1 MSNSKHSRQMDAILA
16 AADSIDLLQG
26 LDKCS
31 TVLAENHWPKRDHP
45 ALQAGSTLNTAY
57 SVLWAILFKR
67 ADSNSMSKEQKEI
80 FLAKQADFRKNWY
93 ISGTVNAPWTKI
105 RLENLISRLRN
116 IIIDHVCACMG
127 KSGAVTPA
135 MRSLFTADITSANQA
150 CIVENDHTGIKHS
163 TLLTAYPYTLSP
175 NCVQAIKLYAQNK
188 YSVLVDEI
196 ATGSAHDKAGAT
208 AAFADKIKII
218 TGALATIQIVVNHT
232 MLKSLGELLTP
243 AKKGGLVLP
252 KLHLSYAEHY
262 EAQEAKQPAN
272 RRPYSSHSAFALLRA
287 NCTGTSLNQQN
298 EAKRALYLH
307 ARAAGQ
313 NIYEWYNSF
322 KIPNKQLR
330 LSGAAIPANDSAEH
344 KTFLHEVFCPQLSQH
359 EVNTLHN
366 RGFEDIKDNDFKT
379 AALQTELGENT
390 EVYGKFSAD
399 KRVRTFLA
407 SRAKI
412 YNLPVE
418 RHSRP
423 NDSGNKPKRQR
434 NFIAGDIS
442 LIRPADWC
450 KHPACIAAGNH
461 KNHSSAVCTRS
472 SSNAFGKGKGGKG
485 KGKTGKRTQA
495 NWAKGK
501 GGKGAKGGKGKGRGL
516 APYAGKGGKSKS
528 RSSSSSIAPVKIV
541 PGQSYTGTCFFCK
554 KPGHAQKDCN
564 AKKRLESQPL
574 FIMEST
580 SFANAGAS
588 ESLEKLAAAV
598 GTNTCQECYNHS
610 CHGPGSCDQD
620 DISPHLQEAEA
631 RFANSGL
638 YDLTMQMKNGA
649 SSGLQRNE
657 TPLHSSAFVT
667 DAHSLQGHDAHGGYY
682 GYDDQNQDAQEGGYD
697 GYGAYHVQ
705 ASQTHPYD
713 HLQASSYD
721 DWNQNQPC
729 QVDLNGHRSYNRPWS
744 NYDPPDQTYNY
755 DRGHGYN
762 QSWNYNR
769 EQGQNFSQNE
779 DILMA
784 ESQHGAE
791 NQRSGEFPDPGAQ
804 VENNEMLPPLSY
816 CSSDDSDSDSDPESD
831 NEFSPRHDSSSS
843 SE

>member
-1 MSNSKHSRQMDAILA
+1 
-16 AADSIDLLQG
+16 
-26 LDKCS
+26 
-31 TVLAENHWPKRDHP
+31 
-45 ALQAGSTLNTAY
+45 
-57 SVLWAILFKR
+57 
-67 ADSNSMSKEQKEI
+67 MSKEQQVS
-80 FLAKQADFRKNWY
+80 FLAKQTDFRKNWY
-93 ISGTVNAPWTKI
+93 ISGTINAPWTKI

-135 MRSLFTADITSANQA
+135 MRSLFTAEITGANQA
-150 CIVENDHTGIKHS
+150 CVVENDHTGIKHS
-163 TLLTAYPYTLSP
+163 TLLAEYPYTLSP
-175 NCVQAIKLYAQNK
+175 NCVQAIKLYATNK
-188 YSVLVDEI
+188 YTILIDEI
-196 ATGSAHDKAGAT
+196 ATGSSKDKATAT

-243 AKKGGLVLP
+243 VKKGGLVLP

-262 EAQEAKQPAN
+262 EAQEPKLPEN
-272 RRPYSSHSAFALLRA
+272 RKPYSSNTAFKLLRA

-307 ARAAGQ
+307 TRAAGA

-322 KIPNKQLR
+322 KLPTKQLR
-330 LSGAAIPANDSAEH
+330 LSGAAMPANDSPEH

-379 AALQTELGENT
+379 TELQTELGENT
-390 EVYGKFSAD
+390 EVYGKFSSD
-399 KRVRTFLA
+399 KRIRTFLA

-412 YNLPVE
+412 YNLPNE
-418 RHSRP
+418 RHSRT
-423 NDSGNKPKRQR
+423 NEHGSKPKRQK

-442 LIRPADWC
+442 LIRPVDWC
-450 KHPACIAAGNH
+450 KHTACIAAGNH

-472 SSNAFGKGKGGKG
+472 SSSPYGKGKGGKG
-485 KGKTGKRTQA
+485 KGK
-495 NWAKGK
+495 KGK
-501 GGKGAKGGKGKGRGL
+501 HVQSSWASRKGSKGGKGGKGKGRGL
-516 APYAGKGGKSKS
+516 SLYTGKGGKGKGRFS
-528 RSSSSSIAPVKIV
+528 SSSSSIAPVKQV

-574 FIMEST
+574 FIMESA
-580 SFANAGAS
+580 SFTNAGAS
-588 ESLEKLAAAV
+588 DSLEKLAAAV
-598 GTNTCQECYNHS
+598 GTETCQECYNHS
-610 CHGPGSCDQD
+610 CHGPGYCDQD

-638 YDLTMQMKNGA
+638 YDLTLQIKNGA

-657 TPLHSSAFVT
+657 APLHSSAFVT
-667 DAHSLQGHDAHGGYY
+667 DAHFLQGHGTQGGYSNHY
-682 GYDDQNQDAQEGGYD
+682 NGYDQHVQEGGYD
-697 GYGAYHVQ
+697 SHGAYHVQ

-713 HLQASSYD
+713 QLQASSYEN
-721 DWNQNQPC
+721 WNQNQPC
-729 QVDLNGHRSYNRPWS
+729 QVDLNGHRSYNRPW
-744 NYDPPDQTYNY
+744 NAHDPPDQTYNY

-769 EQGQNFSQNE
+769 EQGQATSQAENV
-779 DILMA
+779 LMA
-784 ESQHGAE
+784 E
-791 NQRSGEFPDPGAQ
+791 NQQSGEWPDPGAQ
-804 VENNEMLPPLSY
+804 VENHAEQLPPLAY
-816 CSSDDSDSDSDPESD
+816 HSDSDSDTDSD
-831 NEFSPRHDSSSS
+831 SHNEFSPHHDSSSS
-843 SE
+843 SDSE

>member
-1 MSNSKHSRQMDAILA
+1 MSNGKHSRQMDDILA
-16 AADSIDLLQG
+16 AADTIDMLQG

-31 TVLAENHWPKRDHP
+31 TVLAENQWPKRDHP
-45 ALQAGSTLNTAY
+45 ALQAGSGLNTAY

-67 ADSNSMSKEQKEI
+67 ADSNSMSKEQQVS
-80 FLAKQADFRKNWY
+80 FLAKQTDFRKNWY
-93 ISGTVNAPWTKI
+93 ISGTINAPWTKI

-135 MRSLFTADITSANQA
+135 MRSLFTAEITGANQA
-150 CIVENDHTGIKHS
+150 CVVENDHTGIKHS
-163 TLLTAYPYTLSP
+163 TLLADYPYTLSP
-175 NCVQAIKLYAQNK
+175 NCVQAIKLYATNK
-188 YSVLVDEI
+188 YTILIDEI
-196 ATGSAHDKAGAT
+196 ATGSSKDKATAT

-243 AKKGGLVLP
+243 VKKGGLVLP

-262 EAQEAKQPAN
+262 EAQEPKLPEN
-272 RRPYSSHSAFALLRA
+272 RKPYSSNSAFKLLRA

-307 ARAAGQ
+307 TRAAGA

-322 KIPNKQLR
+322 KLPTKQLR
-330 LSGAAIPANDSAEH
+330 LSGAKIPANDSPEH

-379 AALQTELGENT
+379 AELQTELGENT
-390 EVYGKFSAD
+390 EVYGKFSSD
-399 KRVRTFLA
+399 KRIRTFLA

-412 YNLPVE
+412 YNLPNE
-418 RHSRP
+418 RHSRT
-423 NDSGNKPKRQR
+423 NEHGSKPKRQK

-450 KHPACIAAGNH
+450 KHTACIAAGNH

-472 SSNAFGKGKGGKG
+472 SSSPYGKGKGGKG
-485 KGKTGKRTQA
+485 KGK
-495 NWAKGK
+495 KGK
-501 GGKGAKGGKGKGRGL
+501 HVQSSWASRKGSKGGKGGKGKGRGL
-516 APYAGKGGKSKS
+516 SLYTGKGGKGKGRFS
-528 RSSSSSIAPVKIV
+528 SSSSSIAPVKQV

-574 FIMEST
+574 FIMESA
-580 SFANAGAS
+580 SFTNAGAS
-588 ESLEKLAAAV
+588 DSLEKLAAAV
-598 GTNTCQECYNHS
+598 GTETCQECYNHS
-610 CHGPGSCDQD
+610 CHGPGYCDQD

-638 YDLTMQMKNGA
+638 YDLTLQMKNGA

-657 TPLHSSAFVT
+657 APLHSSAFVT
-667 DAHSLQGHDAHGGYY
+667 DAHFLQGHGTQGGYSNHY
-682 GYDDQNQDAQEGGYD
+682 NGYDQHVQEGGYD
-697 GYGAYHVQ
+697 SHGAYHVQ

-713 HLQASSYD
+713 QLQASSYE

-729 QVDLNGHRSYNRPWS
+729 QVDLNGHRSYNRPW
-744 NYDPPDQTYNY
+744 NTHDPPDQTYNY

-769 EQGQNFSQNE
+769 EQGQATSQ
-779 DILMA
+779 A
-784 ESQHGAE
+784 ENVFMAE
-791 NQRSGEFPDPGAQ
+791 NQQSGEWPDPGAQ
-804 VENNEMLPPLSY
+804 VENHAEQLPPLAY
-816 CSSDDSDSDSDPESD
+816 HSDSDSDTDSDSHDES
-831 NEFSPRHDSSSS
+831 SPHHDSSSS
-843 SE
+843 SDSE